1 MEKTRGVIMVN
12 YETLRSPIKF
22 CSVKLPE
29 VIANSIRLDA
39 YSYNIEA
46 KQARDI
52 IEHGKYKSISLNDL
66 IKKAYYPGR
75 FKRIYCSPKK
85 GYPFYLPSQMNDV
98 YPKTDKYISHLTNCN
113 IDELRLKKETLLL
126 TRSGTIGTISLVSQ
140 TIEGNIFSDDVIRIT
155 FKDNYDLGYVYAYLK
170 NSIGNKILVTN
181 SYGAVI
187 NHIEPEHLK
196 AIPIPDAPLQIKKRI
211 NDLIVKSYDLRDE
224 ANLLVD
230 EATKMLMEELRFP
243 NIYNFEKVI
252 YNKNKVNT
260 FNVKLSN
267 LEERLDAS
275 YHIPIISAIIE
286 HMKKYADEITTVGD
300 KRVSQKIILPER
312 FKRFYVEEGK
322 GKIFIGGKQ
331 IGELNPSNK
340 KYLSPTKHN
349 SIMKKLEVLPN
360 TILITRSGT
369 IGKTVLVPKHWTHWI
384 PSDHVIRVIPANND
398 IAGYLSIFLAS
409 DYGHQLITRYT
420 YGSVVNEIDDNH
432 VSNIPFP
439 ILKNKNIQKNI
450 NDIALNANEKKY
462 EAYKK
467 EQEALRI
474 MEEEVLVQDRESN

>member
-1 MEKTRGVIMVN
+1 MVN
-12 YETLRSPIKF
+12 YETLCSPIKF
-22 CSVKLPE
+22 CSVKLSE
-29 VIANSIRLDA
+29 VINNSMRLDA
-39 YSYNIEA
+39 HSYNIDA
-46 KQARDI
+46 KQAHNI
-52 IEHGKYKSISLNDL
+52 IENGQYPLKTISGINGMA
-66 IKKAYYPGR
+66 KAYTCGR
-75 FKRIYCSPKK
+75 FKRIWVNKSDLPIFQPSSITDI
-85 GYPFYLPSQMNDV
+85 YPMPDG
-98 YPKTDKYISHLTNCN
+98 YISHNTHTN
-113 IDELRLKKETLLL
+113 IEALKVHAGQVLMTC
-126 TRSGTIGTISLVSQ
+126 SGTIGKLSFVSK
-140 TIEGNIFSDDVIRIT
+140 TLDNKIFSHDLIRIT
-155 FKDNYDLGYVYAYLK
+155 PDIPENAGYIYAYLK
-170 NSIGNKILVTN
+170 TKIGNKILITN

-196 AIPIPDAPLQIKKRI
+196 TVPIPDAPLQIKKLI

-224 ANLLVD
+224 ANALIDNATTLLMTELNFPDID
-230 EATKMLMEELRFP
+230 EFKKTLQK
-243 NIYNFEKVI
+243 
-252 YNKNKVNT
+252 KNMSIDT

-275 YHIPIISAIIE
+275 YHIPIINAIIE
-286 HMKKYADEITTVGD
+286 HMKKYADEVTTVGD
-300 KRVSQKIILPER
+300 KRISQKIILPER

-331 IGELNPSNK
+331 LGELNPSNK
-340 KYLSPTKHN
+340 KYLSPTKHS

-369 IGKTVLVPKHWTHWI
+369 IGKIVLVPKHWTHWI

-432 VSNIPFP
+432 VSNIQFP

-450 NDIALNANEKKY
+450 NDIALKANEKKY
-462 EAYKK
+462 DAYKK

-474 MEEEVLVQDRESN
+474 MEEEVLVQDRGNN

>member
-1 MEKTRGVIMVN
+1 MVN

-22 CSVKLPE
+22 CSVKLSE

-196 AIPIPDAPLQIKKRI
+196 AIPIPGAPLQIKKHI

-260 FNVKLSN
+260 FNVRLSN

-275 YHIPIISAIIE
+275 YHTPIISAIIE
-286 HMKKYADEITTVGD
+286 HMKKYAGEVTTVGD
-300 KRVSQKIILPER
+300 KRVSQKIILPGR

-331 IGELNPSNK
+331 IGELNPTNK
-340 KYLSPTKHN
+340 KYLSLTHHADRINKQLTLHER
-349 SIMKKLEVLPN
+349 M
-360 TILITRSGT
+360 TLITCSGT
-369 IGKTVLVPKHWTHWI
+369 IGKVTLVGKHWENWAASQHIIRII
-384 PSDHVIRVIPANND
+384 PTNEN

-439 ILKNKNIQKNI
+439 ILKNKSIQKNI
-450 NDIALNANEKKY
+450 NDIALKANEKKY